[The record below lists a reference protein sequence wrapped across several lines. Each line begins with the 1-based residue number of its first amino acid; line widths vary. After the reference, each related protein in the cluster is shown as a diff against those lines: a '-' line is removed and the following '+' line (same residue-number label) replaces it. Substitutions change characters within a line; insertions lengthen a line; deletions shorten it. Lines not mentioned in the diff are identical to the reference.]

1 MVIFG
6 QVNTSSI
13 LMSLKC
19 SIHCQCYL
27 SPPPKFDVFCCFPGV
42 AVIKHSLRSDEEP
55 SRVGIGGVSKNTYR
69 IVTLIVFLSK
79 NFILSNK
86 GFCYFSCFI
95 LPPVIEG
102 GITWTVGNDSCLLRF
117 DDLRLLLDLF
127 EDRLSRSKLSSSS
140 PSSGPWS
147 MKCRFGTW
155 FWPIAV
161 PAANW

>member
-1 MVIFG
+1 
-6 QVNTSSI
+6 
-13 LMSLKC
+13 MSFKC
-19 SIHCQCYL
+19 SIHCQYYL

-55 SRVGIGGVSKNTYR
+55 SRVGIGGVSKTY
-69 IVTLIVFLSK
+69 IALLPSLYFDQKISFCVTSTK
-79 NFILSNK
+79 H
-86 GFCYFSCFI
+86 FCTFSSFI

>member
-1 MVIFG
+1 
-6 QVNTSSI
+6 
-13 LMSLKC
+13 MSFKY
-19 SIHCQCYL
+19 SIHCQYYL
-27 SPPPKFDVFCCFPGV
+27 SPSPKFDVFGCFPGV

-55 SRVGIGGVSKNTYR
+55 SRVGIGGVSKKQMSHRYLHC
-69 IVTLIVFLSK
+69 I
-79 NFILSNK
+79 FIKIFNK
-86 GFCYFSCFI
+86 KHFCTFTSFI

-127 EDRLSRSKLSSSS
+127 EDRLSSSKLSSSS

-161 PAANW
+161 PAANLQMQHCIVLDI